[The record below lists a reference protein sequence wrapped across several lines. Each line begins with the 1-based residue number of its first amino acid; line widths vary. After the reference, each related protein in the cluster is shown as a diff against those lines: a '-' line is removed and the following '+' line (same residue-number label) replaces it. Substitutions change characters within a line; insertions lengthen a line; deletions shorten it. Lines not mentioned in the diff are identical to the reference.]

1 MCLWK
6 QAVLFQVRGETMG
19 LEDRSLVSR
28 DSKVVVGPDLG
39 FKSVVG
45 RYLFVTMG
53 STVAVIVFAGFA
65 PSFYLRAAFR
75 PDGNISILL
84 QIKGVVFSAWI
95 ILFLVQT
102 ILIRRGSR
110 TLHQRL
116 GWLAAAIAVA
126 MVGLVVGA
134 TFEEMRRVP
143 PTPPA
148 PFALAFNS
156 FDTAVF
162 AILVS
167 SAICLRKHAEWHK
180 RLLLSATLILLA
192 APILR
197 LLILLN
203 GDVSHDLLVFDV
215 LLVDLFFLVCF
226 AADLLT
232 RRKIHPAFLCA
243 FALLVADQVT
253 TFSIMAWPPWVDF
266 ANAIQRFVS

>member
-1 MCLWK
+1 
-6 QAVLFQVRGETMG
+6 MG
-19 LEDRSLVSR
+19 SEDRALVPG
-28 DSKVVVGPDLG
+28 DSKVVVGPDLP

-45 RYLFVTMG
+45 RQFFVIMA
-53 STVAVIVFAGFA
+53 SIIAVIVFAGFA

-75 PDGNISILL
+75 PDGNLSSLL
-84 QIKGVVFSAWI
+84 QIKGLVFSAWI
-95 ILFLVQT
+95 ILFMVQT

-126 MVGLVVGA
+126 MVGLVAGA
-134 TFEEMRRVP
+134 TVEEMRRVP

-156 FDTAVF
+156 FDTVVF

-180 RLLLSATLILLA
+180 RLLLSATLILLG

-197 LLILLN
+197 LLILLK
-203 GDVSHDLLVFDV
+203 GDVSHDLLVLDV
-215 LLVDLFFLVCF
+215 LLVDLFFLICF
-226 AADLLT
+226 ATDLLT
-232 RRKIHPAFLCA
+232 RRRIHPAFLCA
-243 FALLVADQVT
+243 FVLLVADQVT